1 MSKLTAKQRRE
12 LEALAAQPD
21 DQIDTSDAPEI
32 QNWNDAERGRFFR
45 KDAVKQIPVYL
56 DADVIEFLADRAER
70 RKIDTSTL
78 ANELLKKDVEL
89 IKAAEA

>member
-1 MSKLTAKQRRE
+1 MSKLTAKQRQE

-32 QNWNDAERGRFFR
+32 QNWNNAERGRFFR

-56 DADVIEFLADRAER
+56 DADVMEFLADRAER
-70 RKIDTSTL
+70 GAPKTWGRRRPQGP
-78 ANELLKKDVEL
+78 
-89 IKAAEA
+89 

>member
-32 QNWNDAERGRFFR
+32 QNWNNAERGRFFR
-45 KDAVKQIPVYL
+45 HDAVKQIPVYL
-56 DADVIEFLADRAER
+56 DADVMEFLADRAER

>member
-1 MSKLTAKQRRE
+1 MSKLTAKQRQE

-32 QNWNDAERGRFFR
+32 QDWSNAERGRFYH
-45 KDAVKQIPVYL
+45 KDAVKQIPIYL
-56 DADVIEFLADRAER
+56 DADVMEFLADRAER

-78 ANELLKKDVEL
+78 ANELLKKNVEL
-89 IKAAEA
+89 IMAAEA

>member
-1 MSKLTAKQRRE
+1 MSKLTAKQRQE

-32 QNWNDAERGRFFR
+32 QNWNNAERGRFFR

-56 DADVIEFLADRAER
+56 DADVMEFLADRAER

>member
-1 MSKLTAKQRRE
+1 MSKLTAKQSQE

-32 QNWNDAERGRFFR
+32 QNWNNAERGRFFR

-56 DADVIEFLADRAER
+56 DADVMEFLADRAER

>member
-1 MSKLTAKQRRE
+1 MSKLTAKQRQE

-32 QNWNDAERGRFFR
+32 QNWNNAERGRFFR
-45 KDAVKQIPVYL
+45 KDAIKQIPVYL
-56 DADVIEFLADRAER
+56 DADVMEFLADRAER